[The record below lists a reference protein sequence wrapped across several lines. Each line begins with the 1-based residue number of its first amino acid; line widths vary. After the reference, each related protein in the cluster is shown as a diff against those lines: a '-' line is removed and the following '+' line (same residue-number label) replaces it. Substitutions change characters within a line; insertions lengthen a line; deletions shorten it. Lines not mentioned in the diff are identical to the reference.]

1 MATAEQQRLVE
12 AVEGLLKAEPRVEA
26 AWLAGSLGAG
36 AGDAFSDVDIL
47 ALAVDGAL
55 DDVSAAVLGNLPTI
69 TTPALV
75 NSLFGGRVLN
85 VVTDAWERFD
95 ISLVQAEDLARY
107 DAVALTPLFN
117 RSGRTP
123 PTQPDRPYRTAPDQL
138 LKMVNEFLRVL
149 GLLPV
154 VVGREEYALALS
166 GVDHLRRMTF
176 DLMLEEN
183 GVAPWKRGGALHRNP
198 LLTADQRAQLEA
210 LPPQTAG
217 RDSVIEAHLAF
228 AALFL
233 PRARRLA
240 SEIGMAWPEG
250 FESAT
255 RRHLKSKL
263 QSAF

>member
-12 AVEGLLKAEPRVEA
+12 GIGRLLQAEPRVEA

-36 AGDAFSDVDIL
+36 AGDAYSDVDVL
-47 ALAVDGAL
+47 ALAADGAL
-55 DDVSAAVLGNLPTI
+55 DEVSAAVVGSLPTI
-69 TTPALV
+69 ARPALV
-75 NSLFGGRVLN
+75 NSLFGGRVLS
-85 VVTDAWERFD
+85 VVTDGWERFD

-107 DAVALTPLFN
+107 DAAALTPLFN
-117 RSGRTP
+117 RGDRAP

-138 LKMVNEFLRVL
+138 LKIVNEFLRVL

-183 GVAPWKRGGALHRNP
+183 GIAPWKRGGALHRNP
-198 LLTADQRAQLEA
+198 LLTATQRAQLEA
-210 LPPQTAG
+210 LPPQAAR

-240 SEIGMAWPEG
+240 SEIGMTWPED

-255 RRHLKSKL
+255 RRHLESKL
-263 QSAF
+263 QSEF

>member
-12 AVEGLLKAEPRVEA
+12 EIERLLKAEPRVEA

-36 AGDAFSDVDIL
+36 AGDAFSDVDVL
-47 ALAVDGAL
+47 ALAVDGAM
-55 DDVSAAVLGNLPTI
+55 DEVSAAVAAKLPTI
-69 TTPALV
+69 ARPALV

-107 DAVALTPLFN
+107 DAAALTPLFN
-117 RSGRTP
+117 RGDRTP

-138 LKMVNEFLRVL
+138 LKIVNEFLRVL

-183 GVAPWKRGGALHRNP
+183 GIAPWKRGGALHRNP
-198 LLTADQRAQLEA
+198 LLTADQKAQLEA
-210 LPPQTAG
+210 LPPQTAR

-240 SEIGMAWPEG
+240 FEIGMAWPED

-263 QSAF
+263 QSEF